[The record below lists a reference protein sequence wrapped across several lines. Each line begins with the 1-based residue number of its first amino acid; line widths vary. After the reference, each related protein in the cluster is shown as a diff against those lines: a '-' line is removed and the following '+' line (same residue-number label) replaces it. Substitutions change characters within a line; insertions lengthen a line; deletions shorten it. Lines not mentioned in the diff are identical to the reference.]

1 VEGRGG
7 SVQQVLREEA
17 ALPARPRR
25 RRGIGVGDRQFKYAM
40 VLPAVLVILLIGLF
54 PLIYTLMVSVQN
66 INMLEED
73 TSFSGLLNYAR
84 LLHDA
89 RFWQAF
95 GHTFLFLGIALPV
108 EFVLGLLLALLF
120 LDEMPGKQVFVAL
133 LVLPIVISP
142 IIAGAMWRLLFDN
155 RFGPINQI
163 ISWFTGE
170 PTTILWI
177 VNPSFVYPAIL
188 IAEIWQWTPFMFLLL
203 LAALSNVDRSLIEA
217 AQIDGA
223 GFLTTLFKITLPL
236 IKPVIWIA
244 LLIRGLDLFRLFDI
258 VWALTKGGPGTRT
271 ETISI
276 YAYIQGFQQF
286 ETSYAA
292 AMAFVIIVILSLLVM
307 LALRRVEIA
316 R

>member
-1 VEGRGG
+1 
-7 SVQQVLREEA
+7 VQQVLREEA

-108 EFVLGLLLALLF
+108 EFALGLLLALLF

-170 PTTILWI
+170 PATILWI

-271 ETISI
+271 ETISV

>member
-1 VEGRGG
+1 M
-7 SVQQVLREEA
+7 QQVLREEA

-108 EFVLGLLLALLF
+108 EFALGLLLALLF